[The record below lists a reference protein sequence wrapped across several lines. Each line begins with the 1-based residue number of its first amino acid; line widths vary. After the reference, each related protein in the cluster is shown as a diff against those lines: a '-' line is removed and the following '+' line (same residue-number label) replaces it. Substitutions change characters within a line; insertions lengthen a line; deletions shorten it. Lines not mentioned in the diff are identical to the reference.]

1 MSATAACILVVDD
14 EVDTCRNLSDL
25 LGDLGYQVATAHDG
39 RQALDRVKAQPFD
52 VILLDLRMPDTDG
65 ISLYRQI
72 RQMQASAVAILVTGY
87 AGGGVLEQAQ
97 AAGAWK
103 VLTKPVDFP
112 LLLALVERAVGQ
124 PLVLV
129 IDDDTE
135 LCQALWDV
143 LREQGYRV
151 GLAHDVG
158 DAVARLDRER
168 YRVVL
173 IDMKL
178 PSGDGTTLV
187 RRVRQA
193 VPDARTVVVTGHC
206 DEMGG
211 IVQQAMTEGA
221 DAICYK
227 PFDLPHLLATL
238 RQLTGQREA
247 DLGRES
253 PSQPA

>member
-1 MSATAACILVVDD
+1 MTMNAASILVVDD
-14 EVDTCRNLSDL
+14 EADTCQNLSDI
-25 LGDLGYQVATAHDG
+25 LGDLGYQVEVAHDG
-39 RQALDRVKAQPFD
+39 RQAMARVTARPFD

-65 ISLYRQI
+65 ITLYRAI
-72 RQMQASAVAILVTGY
+72 RQVQASAVAILVTAYVG
-87 AGGGVLEQAQ
+87 AGVLEQAQ

-112 LLLALVERAVGQ
+112 LLLGLVERAVGQ

-129 IDDDTE
+129 IDDDTD
-135 LCQALWDV
+135 LCQGLWDL
-143 LREQGYRV
+143 LRDQDYRV

-158 DAVARLDRER
+158 DAVARLEGQR

-178 PSGDGTTLV
+178 PSGDGTAVL

-193 VPDARTVVVTGHC
+193 VPDARTVVVTGHRE
-206 DEMGG
+206 EMGG
-211 IVQQAMTEGA
+211 VVCQALTEGA
-221 DAICYK
+221 DAVCYK

-238 RQLTGQREA
+238 RQLTDDRPA
-247 DLGRES
+247 PS
-253 PSQPA
+253 PQEP